1 MKRIL
6 PLVFFLISFSLFSQ
20 QVFIKGKIVD
30 SESGEGVSFAH
41 IGICGKSI
49 GTVAND
55 NGDYEFR
62 IPDSAIKATL
72 CATSIGYKTF
82 KLAVEE
88 LKGLHD
94 FNIDLEPQTNYLN
107 DVLVMD
113 HRITGR
119 RVVSK
124 AIARLNRNYPKKPF
138 ILEGY
143 YRDYQHT

>member
-6 PLVFFLISFSLFSQ
+6 PLVFFLISYSLFSQ

-62 IPDSAIKATL
+62 IPDSAIEDTL

-94 FNIDLEPQTNYLN
+94 FNIDLPAVGCSKVGAIFCRRRGCQTVN
-107 DVLVMD
+107 DPIRAQL
-113 HRITGR
+113 G
-119 RVVSK
+119 
-124 AIARLNRNYPKKPF
+124 
-138 ILEGY
+138 
-143 YRDYQHT
+143 